1 MINYDSMSG
10 IIPLISLITTNIVQF
25 ISPHRQRAS
34 LRNHRAVGVQ
44 GAFATSAWALFGVL
58 CEDATWLDPGFPGLV
73 PTHGSS
79 EWCENAAGD
88 LIKRMMTGPG

>member
-1 MINYDSMSG
+1 VELFLLLVLLLRILYNSYHHIGSVQVSE
-10 IIPLISLITTNIVQF
+10 TTG
-25 ISPHRQRAS
+25 
-34 LRNHRAVGVQ
+34 AVGVQ